1 MTTRPAPLV
10 PVSWGELIDKI
21 TILEIKAAR
30 LEGPARANVAHELAL
45 LAAAAAPIN
54 ALVSDLKAELKAIN
68 ETLWAVEDQIRDK
81 ERAKLFDDG
90 FVALARSVYRHN
102 DARGALKR
110 RINLALGSE
119 LIEEK
124 SYKPY

>member
-1 MTTRPAPLV
+1 MTYPVPHV

-21 TILEIKAAR
+21 TILEIKATR
-30 LEGPARANVAHELAL
+30 LAGHARANAAHELAL
-45 LAAAAAPIN
+45 LAPATIPVGDRVEDIKAK
-54 ALVSDLKAELKAIN
+54 LKAVN

-81 ERAKLFDDG
+81 ERAKTFDED
-90 FVALARSVYRHN
+90 FIALARAVYRHN
-102 DARGALKR
+102 DERGALKR
-110 RINLALGSE
+110 AINLALGSE